1 MKTFS
6 IKVKPSSKRRSIQYE
21 DDGSLTVWLK
31 SSPVDGK
38 ANQELIQLLA
48 EELGVTKACVRI
60 KSGAMSRIKRIEI
73 DSA

>member
-1 MKTFS
+1 MKTS
-6 IKVKPSSKRRSIQYE
+6 IKVKLRSKRRSIQYE

-48 EELGVTKACVRI
+48 EELGVTKACVHI
-60 KSGAMSRIKRIEI
+60 KSGATSRIKCIEI